1 MYWWLLLFAV
11 LAGLGSVIWQVIK
24 SKQSKKNILEQ
35 IQTDTRLKNAKFFEG
50 ATGYFI
56 LISESGYVGFKTP
69 EMEAQKIVYI
79 NDINGFELQ
88 QNGHSSANSTAAI
101 AGGLLFGGIGAVLGG
116 IGSAKQNI
124 TSLSFVFK
132 INDFNTPSI
141 EIKFIDSAIK
151 NDSTYYEMLMKRINE
166 LDGLLSFI
174 EKKYR
179 P

>member
-1 MYWWLLLFAV
+1 MYGWLILFAV
-11 LAGLGSVIWQVIK
+11 LVGLGSIIWQIIK

-35 IQTDTRLKNAKFFEG
+35 IQTDSRLKNAKLFDG

-69 EMEAQKIVYI
+69 EMETQKIVYI

-88 QNGHSSANSTAAI
+88 QNGHSSANATAAI

-116 IGSAKQNI
+116 VGSARQKI

-141 EIKFIDSAIK
+141 EIKFIDSATK
-151 NDSTYYEMLMKRINE
+151 NDSAYYKIIMKRINE

-179 P
+179 S